1 MDTFARHV
9 FGTLT
14 YKRLYGEGSS
24 YVPRDHE
31 DGLLRLNGFSRNVSK
46 DFNRFVQRFRRLNQK
61 HIGYFRSIELHKDG
75 YPHIHVLFQ
84 FDSACLSVYHNR
96 FFDSILYHRWKRCW
110 QHGLSDFQ
118 PPRKHGVHQLT
129 YIMKYI
135 SKNATS
141 KTVWK
146 KLYPQSVSSVTN
158 IQDVSSCP
166 TPSSTITPSQ
176 VKTTSKSTI
185 PSVYLVLNSTNR
197 LKLLSWSRNFD
208 FSPFF
213 IKDTKNSLVLTQFR
227 YTRNS

>member
-9 FGTLT
+9 FATLT
-14 YKRLYGEGSS
+14 YKREGK
-24 YVPRDHE
+24 P
-31 DGLLRLNGFSRNVSK
+31 LNVSK
-46 DFNRFVQRFRRLNQK
+46 DFNRFVQTFRRLNQK
-61 HIGYFRSIELHKDG
+61 QIGYFRSIELHKDS

-96 FFDSILYHRWKRCW
+96 FFDSVLYHRWKRCW
-110 QHGLSDFQ
+110 KHGLSDFQ
-118 PPRKHGVHQLT
+118 PPRKSGVHQLT

-146 KLYPQSVSSVTN
+146 KLYQQNVSSVTST
-158 IQDVSSCP
+158 QDVSSSP
-166 TPSSTITPSQ
+166 TPSNTIMEIQDKMTLR
-176 VKTTSKSTI
+176 STI

-213 IKDTKNSLVLTQFR
+213 IKTPKIALS
-227 YTRNS
+227 